1 MWLSPMR
8 TIEERLVEDTL
19 VRQYQVEQTHVDGL
33 PDGEGS
39 FAACSCWFVECLARA
54 GQFEKRSYCLK
65 SFWATQ
71 NHLGLYSEQLGANGQ
86 HFGQFPAGIYTSGSD
101 QCCNLLGQDSFK
113 IGRASCRERV

>member
-1 MWLSPMR
+1 MR

-39 FAACSCWFVECLARA
+39 FTACSFWFVECLARA

-86 HFGQFPAGIYTSGSD
+86 HFGQFPAGIHTSGSD
-101 QCCNLLGQDSFK
+101 QCRDLPGQDSLGK
-113 IGRASCRERV
+113 ARRCMALDAK